1 MRLTQPRACALVTIM
16 RILVRG
22 RIVRSA
28 DAAGLSVNALKVLGE
43 RVRERRKVL
52 GWTQEEFADKA
63 CIDRSYAGGIE
74 RGERNVTFSILCQIC
89 GALRCD
95 VASLT
100 TGLPMKPRK

>member
-1 MRLTQPRACALVTIM
+1 M

-28 DAAGLSVNALKVLGE
+28 DAPGLSANALKVLGE

-52 GWTQEEFADKA
+52 GWTQEEFAEEA
-63 CIDRSYAGGIE
+63 GIDRSYAGGIE

-100 TGLPMKPRK
+100 AGLPMKPRK